1 MVDNNTGITG
11 IITMAITMG
20 IITMAIITTDI
31 TIMAIITSIPI
42 RLAGDM
48 VTRLVD
54 LAGMVDGATRAQNI
68 IGDMVLDIGDNG
80 NTKSIIRNK
89 NRGSSEGHCFLI
101 YFFVCLT
108 LFLKG
113 KVFK

>member
-1 MVDNNTGITG
+1 MVDNNTGIT
-11 IITMAITMG
+11 MATTITMG

-31 TIMAIITSIPI
+31 TIMAIITYIPI

-48 VTRLVD
+48 VTRMVD

-108 LFLKG
+108 LSLRD

>member
-11 IITMAITMG
+11 IITMAITTG
-20 IITMAIITTDI
+20 IITMDITTTATIITV
-31 TIMAIITSIPI
+31 IITSIPI

-48 VTRLVD
+48 VTRMVD

-108 LFLKG
+108 LSLRD